1 MPHHNVIAM
10 ISKTYY
16 RYIWLLNT
24 LLDSD
29 PLSFEEIALLWQ
41 DDPLSDGELPL
52 RTFHEHR
59 KGIKELFGVDIECKK
74 SDGFRYYVKNPEIL
88 NQKRLATWLL
98 KAYNVPKEFATYNR
112 MQDRVLL
119 EEMSSGS
126 VFVDPILDALQRDV
140 VLMVDY
146 QSYEGPHEIYHVSP
160 YALKAYNRQWYLL
173 GYIDE
178 KKVIRNIALNRI
190 LDLKITNKSFDRPKD
205 FDARKFYANTIGI
218 YVNEELPV
226 ETVKIRAYGVQME
239 YLRALPLHKSQ
250 EETKS
255 KLGEYAEFRYRVCI
269 TPELISSLLAM
280 GEKVEVLEPEGLRK
294 ELQNQI
300 KATMDRYKLKII

>member
-1 MPHHNVIAM
+1 M

-59 KGIKELFGVDIECKK
+59 KGIKEMFGVEIECNKT
-74 SDGFRYYVKNPEIL
+74 DGFRYYVKNPEVL
-88 NQKRLATWLL
+88 SQERLATWLL
-98 KAYNVPKEFATYNR
+98 NAYNVPKGFATYNR

-119 EEMSSGS
+119 EEMSRGNI
-126 VFVDPILDALQRDV
+126 FVDSILDALQRNV
-140 VLMVDY
+140 VVIVDY

-160 YALKAYNRQWYLL
+160 YALKAYNRQWYML
-173 GYIDE
+173 GFIEE
-178 KKVIRNIALNRI
+178 KNAIRNIALNRI
-190 LDLKITNKSFDRPKD
+190 LDFKKTNKSFDRPKD
-205 FDARKFYANTIGI
+205 FDARKYYANTIGI
-218 YVNEELPV
+218 FVNDELNV
-226 ETVKIRAYGVQME
+226 ETVKVRAFGVQME

-250 EETKS
+250 EEVKTKY
-255 KLGEYAEFRYRVCI
+255 GEYADFQYRLCI
-269 TPELISSLLAM
+269 TPELVSALLAM
-280 GEKVEVLEPEGLRK
+280 GEKVEVLEPRSLR
-294 ELQNQI
+294 QQI
-300 KATMDRYKLKII
+300 IDRLNASMKRYSASEE

>member
-1 MPHHNVIAM
+1 M

-59 KGIKELFGVDIECKK
+59 KGIKEMFGVEIECNKI
-74 SDGFRYYVKNPEIL
+74 DGFRYYVKNPEVL
-88 NQKRLATWLL
+88 SQERLATWLL
-98 KAYNVPKEFATYNR
+98 NAYNVPKGFATYNR

-119 EEMSSGS
+119 EEMSRGNI
-126 VFVDPILDALQRDV
+126 FVDSILDALQRNV
-140 VLMVDY
+140 VVIVDY

-160 YALKAYNRQWYLL
+160 YALKAYNRQWYML
-173 GYIDE
+173 GFIEE
-178 KKVIRNIALNRI
+178 KNAIRNIALNRI
-190 LDLKITNKSFDRPKD
+190 LDFKKTNKSFDRPKD
-205 FDARKFYANTIGI
+205 FDARKYYANTIGI
-218 YVNEELPV
+218 FVNDELNV
-226 ETVKIRAYGVQME
+226 ETVKVRAFGVQME

-250 EETKS
+250 EEVKTKY
-255 KLGEYAEFRYRVCI
+255 GEYADFQYRLCI
-269 TPELISSLLAM
+269 TPELVSTLLSM
-280 GEKVEVLEPEGLRK
+280 GEKVEVLEPPSLR
-294 ELQNQI
+294 QQI
-300 KATMDRYKLKII
+300 IDRINASMKRYSATEE

>member
-1 MPHHNVIAM
+1 M

-29 PLSFEEIALLWQ
+29 PLTFEEIAMLWQ

-59 KGIKELFGVDIECKK
+59 KGIKEMFGIDIECDR
-74 SDGFRYYVKNPEIL
+74 SDGFKYFVKNPEVL
-88 NQKRLATWLL
+88 NKNRLAKWLL
-98 KAYNVPKEFATYNR
+98 SAYNVPEEFATYKR

-119 EEMSSGS
+119 EEIPGGKS
-126 VFVDPILDALQRDV
+126 FVDPLLDALQRDV
-140 VLMVDY
+140 IITVDY
-146 QSYEGPHEIYHVSP
+146 QGYEGPHEIYTVYP
-160 YALKAYNRQWYLL
+160 YALKAYNRRWYLL
-173 GYIDE
+173 GYIEE
-178 KKVIRNIALNRI
+178 KHAVRTIALDRI
-190 LDLKITNKSFDRPKD
+190 IDLKLTNKTFDRPKD
-205 FDARKFYANTIGI
+205 FDARKYYANTIGI
-218 YVNEELPV
+218 FLNEDLPV

-250 EETKS
+250 QEVKTKGS
-255 KLGEYAEFRYRVCI
+255 EYAEFQYRLCI

-280 GEKVEVLEPEGLRK
+280 GETVEVLGPELLR
-294 ELQNQI
+294 EEI
-300 KATMDRYKLKII
+300 KNIVRLTIKNYNI

>member
-59 KGIKELFGVDIECKK
+59 KGIKEMFGVDIECNK
-74 SDGFRYYVKNPEIL
+74 SDGFRYYVKNPEVL

-178 KKVIRNIALNRI
+178 KKGIRNIALNRI

-255 KLGEYAEFRYRVCI
+255 KLGEYAEFKYRVCI

-280 GEKVEVLEPEGLRK
+280 GEKVEVLEPEGLREVLK
-294 ELQNQI
+294 E
-300 KATMDRYKLKII
+300 KISSSMQLYNH

>member
-1 MPHHNVIAM
+1 M

-29 PLSFEEIALLWQ
+29 PIPFDIIAMLWE
-41 DDPLSDGELPL
+41 DDPLSNGQLSL

-59 KGIKELFGVDIECKK
+59 KGIKEMFGVDIVCDK
-74 SDGFRYYVKNPEIL
+74 SNGNKYYVKNPEVL
-88 NQKRLATWLL
+88 NNNRLAKWLL
-98 KAYNVPKEFATYNR
+98 NAYSVPKEFATYNR

-119 EEMSSGS
+119 EEISGGRT
-126 VFVDPILDALQRDV
+126 FVDPILDALQRDV
-140 VLMVDY
+140 VICVDY
-146 QSYEGPHEIYHVSP
+146 QGYEGPHELFQIHP

-173 GYIDE
+173 GFIEE
-178 KKVIRNIALNRI
+178 KKAIRNIALNRI
-190 LDLKITNKSFDRPKD
+190 ITLNVTNRSFVRPKD

-218 YVNEELPV
+218 FVNDALPV

-250 EETKS
+250 EEVKAQY
-255 KLGEYAEFRYRVCI
+255 GEYADFQYRLCV
-269 TPELISSLLAM
+269 TPELISTLLSM
-280 GEKVEVLEPEGLRK
+280 GDKVEVLEPNSLRTS
-294 ELQNQI
+294 I
-300 KATMDRYKLKII
+300 KQKIENILSLYK

>member
-1 MPHHNVIAM
+1 M

-59 KGIKELFGVDIECKK
+59 KGIKEMFGVEIECNKT
-74 SDGFRYYVKNPEIL
+74 DGFRYYVKNPEVL
-88 NQKRLATWLL
+88 SQERLATWLL
-98 KAYNVPKEFATYNR
+98 NAYNVPKGFATYNR

-119 EEMSSGS
+119 EEMSRGNI
-126 VFVDPILDALQRDV
+126 FVDSILDALQRNV
-140 VLMVDY
+140 VVIVDY

-160 YALKAYNRQWYLL
+160 YALKAYNRQWYML
-173 GYIDE
+173 GFIEE
-178 KKVIRNIALNRI
+178 KNAIRNIALNRI
-190 LDLKITNKSFDRPKD
+190 LDFKKTNKSFDRPKD
-205 FDARKFYANTIGI
+205 FDARKYYANTIGI
-218 YVNEELPV
+218 FVNDELKV
-226 ETVKIRAYGVQME
+226 ETIKVRAFGVQME

-250 EETKS
+250 EEVKTKY
-255 KLGEYAEFRYRVCI
+255 GEYADFQYRLCI
-269 TPELISSLLAM
+269 TPELVSTLLAM
-280 GEKVEVLEPEGLRK
+280 GEKVEVLEPTSLR
-294 ELQNQI
+294 QQI
-300 KATMDRYKLKII
+300 IDRINASMKRYSATEE

>member
-1 MPHHNVIAM
+1 M

-24 LLDSD
+24 LLNSD
-29 PLSFEEIALLWQ
+29 PLPFDLIAMMWKE
-41 DDPLSDGELPL
+41 DPLSDGDLPL

-59 KGIKELFGVDIECKK
+59 KGIKEMFGVDIVCDK
-74 SDGFRYYVKNPEIL
+74 SDGFSYYVKNPEVL
-88 NQKRLATWLL
+88 NQKSLATWLL

-112 MQDRVLL
+112 MQDRVIL
-119 EEMSSGS
+119 EEMSGGS
-126 VFVDPILDALQRDV
+126 VFVDPILDALQRDIV
-140 VLMVDY
+140 VIVDY
-146 QSYEGPHEIYHVSP
+146 QGYEGPHEIYHVSP
-160 YALKAYNRQWYLL
+160 YALKSYNRQWYLL
-173 GYIDE
+173 GYIEE
-178 KKVIRNIALNRI
+178 KNGIRNIALNRI
-190 LDLKITNKSFDRPKD
+190 LDFKKTNKSFDRPKD

-250 EETKS
+250 EEIKTIY
-255 KLGEYAEFRYRVCI
+255 GEYAEFKYRLCI

-280 GEKVEVLEPEGLRK
+280 GEKVEVLEPKGLREEVK
-294 ELQNQI
+294 NRLLSSLMLY
-300 KATMDRYKLKII
+300 T

>member
-59 KGIKELFGVDIECKK
+59 KGIKEMFGIDIECKK
-74 SDGFRYYVKNPEIL
+74 SDGFRYYVKNPGAL
-88 NQKRLATWLL
+88 SQKRLAKWLL
-98 KAYNVPKEFATYNR
+98 NAYRVPKEFATYNR
-112 MQDRVLL
+112 MQDRVIL
-119 EEMSSGS
+119 EEIPGGKAY
-126 VFVDPILDALQRDV
+126 VDPVLEALQREV
-140 VLMVDY
+140 MIVVDY
-146 QSYEGPHEIYHVSP
+146 QSYDGPHEIYNVCP
-160 YALKAYNRQWYLL
+160 YALKAYDRRWYLL
-173 GYIDE
+173 GYIKE
-178 KKVIRNIALNRI
+178 KDAIRSIALDRI
-190 LDLKITNKSFDRPKD
+190 LDLKITNKTFDRPKD
-205 FDARKFYANTIGI
+205 FDARKYYANNIGI
-218 YVNEELPV
+218 FVNEDLSV
-226 ETVKIRAYGVQME
+226 ETVRIRAYGVQME

-255 KLGEYAEFRYRVCI
+255 KLGEYAEFQYRVCI
-269 TPELISSLLAM
+269 TPELISALLSM
-280 GEKVEVLEPEGLRK
+280 GEKMEVLEPEGLREEMRK
-294 ELQNQI
+294 RINDCLTLYI
-300 KATMDRYKLKII
+300 

>member
-1 MPHHNVIAM
+1 M

-59 KGIKELFGVDIECKK
+59 KGIKEMFGVEIECNKT
-74 SDGFRYYVKNPEIL
+74 DGFRYYVKNPEVL
-88 NQKRLATWLL
+88 SQERLATWLL
-98 KAYNVPKEFATYNR
+98 NAYNVPKGFATYNR

-119 EEMSSGS
+119 EEMSRGNI
-126 VFVDPILDALQRDV
+126 FVDSILDALQRNV
-140 VLMVDY
+140 VVIVDY

-160 YALKAYNRQWYLL
+160 YALKAYNRQWYML
-173 GYIDE
+173 GFIEE
-178 KKVIRNIALNRI
+178 KNAIRNIALNRI
-190 LDLKITNKSFDRPKD
+190 LDFKKTNKSFDRPKD
-205 FDARKFYANTIGI
+205 FDARKYYANTIGI
-218 YVNEELPV
+218 FVNDELNV
-226 ETVKIRAYGVQME
+226 ETVKVRAFGVQME

-250 EETKS
+250 EEVKTKY
-255 KLGEYAEFRYRVCI
+255 GEYADFQYRLCI
-269 TPELISSLLAM
+269 TPELVSTLLSM
-280 GEKVEVLEPEGLRK
+280 GEKVEVLEPTSLRQ
-294 ELQNQI
+294 LIIDRINASMRRYS
-300 KATMDRYKLKII
+300 ATEE